1 MRGLTRIIASGAF
14 ALGLAGAASAADLL
28 VLAEDVPA
36 GLNVDGAAIA
46 IPTTQT
52 GVDNL
57 MEPLIY
63 YQEAGVS
70 DEGIRLFD
78 FNKFEG
84 RLAESWSFDEDT
96 LTWTFNLRRGV
107 KGCDGATFD
116 RAYIIRGEPTR
127 RRYDGQ
133 HKLDGWQYPNAVV
146 WKDDLYV
153 AYSINKEDVAI
164 TQIALKDLAAGP

>member
-1 MRGLTRIIASGAF
+1 MRGITRFVIAAGVAV
-14 ALGLAGAASAADLL
+14 GLASAASAQNLL

-57 MEPLIY
+57 MEPLVY

-70 DEGIRLFD
+70 DEGIILFD

-84 RLAESWSFDEDT
+84 RLAESWTFDEDPH
-96 LTWTFNLRRGV
+96 R
-107 KGCDGATFD
+107 
-116 RAYIIRGEPTR
+116 E
-127 RRYDGQ
+127 
-133 HKLDGWQYPNAVV
+133 KLN
-146 WKDDLYV
+146 
-153 AYSINKEDVAI
+153 
-164 TQIALKDLAAGP
+164 